1 MPQLV
6 KGGKHA
12 FAWTR
17 VGEEGRIVVPP
28 EAREEY
34 GLREGERLLLMPGSR
49 TSGGFVL
56 ASPEALRRS
65 LLGAMPQALPG
76 LDDRQTAEG
85 AVVEL
90 RGKAFAWALLS
101 DGVVTVPPLTLA
113 RYGVRPGDNLLV
125 VRGSG
130 LAPSF
135 IVKGPIVEEARR
147 HPELETFTER
157 RADP

>member
-6 KGGKHA
+6 KGGKHV

-17 VGEEGRIVVPP
+17 VEEAGRIVVPP

-34 GLREGERLLLMPGSR
+34 GLREDERLLLMSASR

-56 ASPEALRRS
+56 GSPKALRRS
-65 LLGAMPQALPG
+65 LMGAMPRALPK
-76 LDDRQTAEG
+76 LDGRRAAEG
-85 AVVEL
+85 EVVEL
-90 RGKAFAWALLS
+90 RGRAFAWAMLS
-101 DGVVTVPPLTLA
+101 GGAITVPAGTLA
-113 RYGVRPGDNLLV
+113 RYGVNFGDTLLV

-135 IVKGPIVEEARR
+135 IMKGPIVEEARR
-147 HPELETFTER
+147 HPELETFANR
-157 RADP
+157 RD